1 MSGLQIPSEGFTY
14 ENHHSF
20 YLTEV
25 VMIQGVGYFALQF
38 QKDLH
43 LKKLSVHP
51 VPVPGTCCIRAP
63 EKMRQAGKGFACPH
77 K

>member
-1 MSGLQIPSEGFTY
+1 
-14 ENHHSF
+14 
-20 YLTEV
+20 
-25 VMIQGVGYFALQF
+25 MIQGVGYFALQF

-51 VPVPGTCCIRAP
+51 VPGPGTCCIRAP